1 MPTGVGSGVEC
12 RRFTASGDDVRE
24 EIGDDRLSERKRR
37 HGSGVPQS
45 ARRVPDTVGIH
56 PVDGRCTRVVTKSW
70 TGGVRWLDGTR
81 PPPPL
86 PYDFGV
92 PNWPPGRHA
101 RPTAG
106 DHDGIGELMRSIP
119 PRPGR
124 ATVLKLLSAVLGGT
138 LVVAAA
144 CTDNGH
150 TAAGGPASKVAGM
163 VEARPSSSPA
173 SPSPSVDASLLPGM
187 PPPLNPHDLYAADR
201 PGQLSPAVRGD
212 LPRIYVPNNA
222 SDTVSVIDPA
232 TSQVIETV
240 PVPHSPEHVVPSW
253 DLRTLWVNS
262 DQGNALTPIDAATG
276 RFGTPIPVNDPYN
289 LYFTP
294 DGRYAVVM
302 SEAAHE
308 IVFRDAHSM
317 AIVKTVP
324 VNCDGVN
331 HADFSPDG
339 RYFIAS
345 CEFSG
350 DLLKVDTVRQEVVAQ
365 QRLPMHHAMPQDV
378 KIAPDGRTWYVA
390 DMQSSGVWIL
400 DGDAFTAPTFLATG
414 DGAHGLYVS
423 RDSTTLYISN
433 RGEGSVSLLDFAT
446 KKLVNKWQI
455 PGGGS
460 PDMGGVSADGTVLWL
475 SGRYHGVVYALS
487 TVDGHLISKI
497 QTGSQPHGLCVW
509 PQPGRYS
516 LGHTGILR

>member
-1 MPTGVGSGVEC
+1 
-12 RRFTASGDDVRE
+12 
-24 EIGDDRLSERKRR
+24 
-37 HGSGVPQS
+37 
-45 ARRVPDTVGIH
+45 
-56 PVDGRCTRVVTKSW
+56 
-70 TGGVRWLDGTR
+70 
-81 PPPPL
+81 
-86 PYDFGV
+86 
-92 PNWPPGRHA
+92 
-101 RPTAG
+101 
-106 DHDGIGELMRSIP
+106 
-119 PRPGR
+119 
-124 ATVLKLLSAVLGGT
+124 
-138 LVVAAA
+138 
-144 CTDNGH
+144 
-150 TAAGGPASKVAGM
+150 
-163 VEARPSSSPA
+163 
-173 SPSPSVDASLLPGM
+173 
-187 PPPLNPHDLYAADR
+187 
-201 PGQLSPAVRGD
+201 
-212 LPRIYVPNNA
+212 
-222 SDTVSVIDPA
+222 
-232 TSQVIETV
+232 
-240 PVPHSPEHVVPSW
+240 
-253 DLRTLWVNS
+253 
-262 DQGNALTPIDAATG
+262 
-276 RFGTPIPVNDPYN
+276 
-289 LYFTP
+289 
-294 DGRYAVVM
+294 
-302 SEAAHE
+302 
-308 IVFRDAHSM
+308 M

-378 KIAPDGRTWYVA
+378 KIAPDGRTWYIA